1 MYLLHQP
8 WTRSES
14 LRFSLLVSF
23 VPWGLL
29 SLALHFL
36 SSGPIHIELGLMGAG
51 FLAIAFALVT
61 SACVWLAGMG
71 GKAPLPDAF
80 RTIRFV
86 LWTAVGAGLL
96 NALLIQLFPLNLL
109 LAAGVQ
115 AAIVHRRLP
124 RLIQEPVEATV
135 RIEPIAFATVA
146 MKAVIAAAL
155 FAAALLPDL
164 SGIV

>member
-8 WTRSES
+8 WTRAES
-14 LRFSLLVSF
+14 IRFSLLVSF
-23 VPWGLL
+23 VPWGFL
-29 SLALHFL
+29 SLALLFL

-61 SACVWLAGMG
+61 SVCVWLAGMSG
-71 GKAPLPDAF
+71 EAPLPDGF

-86 LWTAVGAGLL
+86 LWTAVGAGLI
-96 NALLIQLFPLNLL
+96 NALFIQLFPLNLL
-109 LAAGVQ
+109 LAAGAQ

-135 RIEPIAFATVA
+135 RIEPIAFATVG

-155 FAAALLPDL
+155 FAAALLPEISL
-164 SGIV
+164 A

>member
-8 WTRSES
+8 WTRAEA

-23 VPWGLL
+23 VPWTL
-29 SLALHFL
+29 LALALLFL

-61 SACVWLAGMG
+61 SASVWLAGMTG
-71 GKAPLPDAF
+71 RAPLPDGF

-86 LWTAVGAGLL
+86 LWAAVGAGLI
-96 NALLIQLFPLNLL
+96 NALFIQLFPLNLV
-109 LAAGVQ
+109 LAGGLQ
-115 AAIVHRRLP
+115 TAIVHRRLP

-135 RIEPIAFATVA
+135 RIEPIAFATVG

-164 SGIV
+164 PLA

>member
-29 SLALHFL
+29 SLALLFL

-51 FLAIAFALVT
+51 FLAIAFGLVT
-61 SACVWLAGMG
+61 SATVWLAGMTAG
-71 GKAPLPDAF
+71 APLPDYF
-80 RTIRFV
+80 RTLRFV
-86 LWTAVGAGLL
+86 LWTAVAVGLL

-109 LAAGVQ
+109 LAAGAQ
-115 AAIVHRRLP
+115 AAIIHRRLP
-124 RLIQEPVEATV
+124 RLIQEPVEQAV
-135 RIEPIAFATVA
+135 RIEPIAFATVG

-155 FAAALLPDL
+155 FAAAFLPDL
-164 SGIV
+164 ALI